1 MGREGRVIV
10 TRIGCGALI
19 RYLGMIRGR
28 GRGRGRGVLEG
39 ESEEVNVFGERGRA
53 LLRRVLHELGAG
65 GAPNSVLVPLRKLR
79 EASFAD
85 GVST

>member
-19 RYLGMIRGR
+19 RYLGMIR